1 MEPREQMPSLR
12 RLDYHY
18 IAMQAGFWAMFAA
31 IVAYQTALLL
41 DRGFSNGEA
50 GLMTSVRCLAGIVC
64 QPLLG
69 GFADRHPEFPLKRI
83 VSLSMLLSLGVSVWY
98 WLAPGMGLGETAL
111 VWAVIGGLE
120 VSSYPLMDAMA
131 IQFINDGVPI
141 RYSLGRGLGSLAYAL
156 TCVFLGFQVGRSGV
170 ESTLLTHVVLVAAEI
185 ALVAT
190 YPPYRGRPRARDA
203 EGPRPQSALALLRSN
218 PSFTLMLAGVL
229 LSLTAVLPLS
239 NFLVNIVTS
248 RGGSETDLG
257 IALFLMGASELPTA
271 FFFQKLLRRMG
282 SGKLLLMSMIFG
294 TLKGVL
300 LLLTC
305 NCLGV
310 LAVQP
315 IQVLGYGLFT
325 PASVYFVNE
334 SVPEADRVRGQTI
347 MMVASNGLGGMM
359 GGVLAGW
366 TLDLG
371 GVDLMLAACILS
383 SCIGAVLCLAA
394 LRRPGKAERVCS
406 R

>member
-1 MEPREQMPSLR
+1 MTIQRQPSLR
-12 RLDYHY
+12 RLDWHY
-18 IAMQAGFWAMFAA
+18 MAMQIGFWAMFAS
-31 IVAYQTALLL
+31 IVGYQTALLL

-248 RGGSETDLG
+248 RGGTDADLG
-257 IALFLMGASELPTA
+257 LAMFVMGAFELPTA
-271 FFFQKLLRRMG
+271 FLFPRLLRRFG
-282 SGKLLLMSMIFG
+282 SGRLLVLSAVFG
-294 TLKGVL
+294 TLKAVALLCTFNYAGVL
-300 LLLTC
+300 LAQPLLAIFSPDPDVLEVGVEMVRFLAPCYITYILIELLTGAIRGAGKSVAPM
-305 NCLGV
+305 LISVFGV
-310 LAVQP
+310 C
-315 IQVLGYGLFT
+315 GL
-325 PASVYFVNE
+325 
-334 SVPEADRVRGQTI
+334 RLRRRGPL
-347 MMVASNGLGGMM
+347 LGGAPVS
-359 GGVLAGW
+359 GLADG
-366 TLDLG
+366 LKKL
-371 GVDLMLAACILS
+371 
-383 SCIGAVLCLAA
+383 
-394 LRRPGKAERVCS
+394 
-406 R
+406 

>member
-1 MEPREQMPSLR
+1 MTIQRQPSLR
-12 RLDYHY
+12 RLDWHY
-18 IAMQAGFWAMFAA
+18 MAMQIGFWAMFAS
-31 IVAYQTALLL
+31 IVGYQTALLL

-203 EGPRPQSALALLRSN
+203 EGPRPQSALALLQSH
-218 PSFTLMLAGVL
+218 G
-229 LSLTAVLPLS
+229 AVGKGLY
-239 NFLVNIVTS
+239 
-248 RGGSETDLG
+248 TD
-257 IALFLMGASELPTA
+257 FGA
-271 FFFQKLLRRMG
+271 
-282 SGKLLLMSMIFG
+282 
-294 TLKGVL
+294 
-300 LLLTC
+300 
-305 NCLGV
+305 LGV
-310 LAVQP
+310 QNGGHGGAQGVPHLLEHIQPGQLLGVAAVREVEAGSVHAGPDQP
-315 IQVLGYGLFT
+315 F
-325 PASVYFVNE
+325 
-334 SVPEADRVRGQTI
+334 
-347 MMVASNGLGGMM
+347 NGLRM
-359 GGVLAGW
+359 VHRRAK
-366 TLDLG
+366 
-371 GVDLMLAACILS
+371 
-383 SCIGAVLCLAA
+383 GADDLCLSHIHAFIPPSGVQS
-394 LRRPGKAERVCS
+394 LRMLTKNPQISCTIPPVWEG
-406 R
+406 

>member
-1 MEPREQMPSLR
+1 MTIQRQPSLR
-12 RLDYHY
+12 RLDWHY
-18 IAMQAGFWAMFAA
+18 MAMQIGFWAMFAS
-31 IVAYQTALLL
+31 IVGYQTALLL

-239 NFLVNIVTS
+239 NFLVNVVTS
-248 RGGSETDLG
+248 RGGTDADLG
-257 IALFLMGASELPTA
+257 LAMFVMGGLRAAHRLPLPKATPPVRQRSA
-271 FFFQKLLRRMG
+271 AAHQRRIRHPQGRGAAVYLQLRRRPAG
-282 SGKLLLMSMIFG
+282 PAPATAGLRPVHPGVGLL
-294 TLKGVL
+294 
-300 LLLTC
+300 C
-305 NCLGV
+305 
-310 LAVQP
+310 Q
-315 IQVLGYGLFT
+315 
-325 PASVYFVNE
+325 
-334 SVPEADRVRGQTI
+334 
-347 MMVASNGLGGMM
+347 
-359 GGVLAGW
+359 
-366 TLDLG
+366 
-371 GVDLMLAACILS
+371 
-383 SCIGAVLCLAA
+383 
-394 LRRPGKAERVCS
+394 
-406 R
+406 

>member
-1 MEPREQMPSLR
+1 MTIQRQPSLR
-12 RLDYHY
+12 RLDWHY
-18 IAMQAGFWAMFAA
+18 MAMQIGFWAMFAS
-31 IVAYQTALLL
+31 IVGYQTALLL

-239 NFLVNIVTS
+239 NFLVNVVTS
-248 RGGSETDLG
+248 RGGTDADSGPGHVCDGGLR
-257 IALFLMGASELPTA
+257 AAHRLSLSTAAPPVRQRAAAAASAPCSAPSRPWRCCVPST
-271 FFFQKLLRRMG
+271 
-282 SGKLLLMSMIFG
+282 
-294 TLKGVL
+294 
-300 LLLTC
+300 
-305 NCLGV
+305 
-310 LAVQP
+310 
-315 IQVLGYGLFT
+315 T
-325 PASVYFVNE
+325 PASCWPSPCNCWATAC
-334 SVPEADRVRGQTI
+334 SPRRR
-347 MMVASNGLGGMM
+347 S
-359 GGVLAGW
+359 
-366 TLDLG
+366 TLSMSPCPRLTG
-371 GVDLMLAACILS
+371 C
-383 SCIGAVLCLAA
+383 GA
-394 LRRPGKAERVCS
+394 RR
-406 R
+406 

>member
-1 MEPREQMPSLR
+1 MTIQRQPSLR
-12 RLDYHY
+12 RLDWHY
-18 IAMQAGFWAMFAA
+18 MAMQIGFWAMFAS
-31 IVAYQTALLL
+31 IVGYQTALLL

-248 RGGSETDLG
+248 RGGTDADLG
-257 IALFLMGASELPTA
+257 LAMFVMG
-271 FFFQKLLRRMG
+271 
-282 SGKLLLMSMIFG
+282 
-294 TLKGVL
+294 
-300 LLLTC
+300 
-305 NCLGV
+305 
-310 LAVQP
+310 
-315 IQVLGYGLFT
+315 
-325 PASVYFVNE
+325 
-334 SVPEADRVRGQTI
+334 
-347 MMVASNGLGGMM
+347 
-359 GGVLAGW
+359 
-366 TLDLG
+366 
-371 GVDLMLAACILS
+371 LS
-383 SCIGAVLCLAA
+383 LIHI
-394 LRRPGKAERVCS
+394 
-406 R
+406 

>member
-1 MEPREQMPSLR
+1 MTIQRQPSLR
-12 RLDYHY
+12 RLDWHY
-18 IAMQAGFWAMFAA
+18 MAMQIGFWAMFAS
-31 IVAYQTALLL
+31 IVGYQTALLL

-98 WLAPGMGLGETAL
+98 WARPGYGA
-111 VWAVIGGLE
+111 GGDRPGVGGHRRAGGVLLPPHGRHGHP
-120 VSSYPLMDAMA
+120 VHQRRRPHPL
-131 IQFINDGVPI
+131 QPGP
-141 RYSLGRGLGSLAYAL
+141 RLGSLAYAL

-203 EGPRPQSALALLRSN
+203 EGPKPQSAVALLRSN

-239 NFLVNIVTS
+239 NFLVNVVTS
-248 RGGSETDLG
+248 RGGTDADLG
-257 IALFLMGASELPTA
+257 LAMFVMGAFELPTA
-271 FFFQKLLRRMG
+271 FLFPKLLRRFG
-282 SGKLLLMSMIFG
+282 SGRLLLISAVFG
-294 TLKGVL
+294 TLKAVALLCTFNYAGVL
-300 LLLTC
+300 L
-305 NCLGV
+305 
-310 LAVQP
+310 AQP
-315 IQVLGYGLFT
+315 LQLLGYGLFT

-334 SVPEADRVRGQTI
+334 SVPEADRVRGQTV
-347 MMVASNGLGGMM
+347 MMVASNGMGGMLGGL
-359 GGVLAGW
+359 LAGW
-366 TLDLG
+366 TLDMG
-371 GVDLMLAACILS
+371 GANWMLAACIA
-383 SCIGAVLCLAA
+383 CGCAGAALCWAA
-394 LRRPGKAERVCS
+394 LRCPARRTV
-406 R
+406 

>member
-1 MEPREQMPSLR
+1 MTIQRQPSLR
-12 RLDYHY
+12 RLDWHY
-18 IAMQAGFWAMFAA
+18 MAMQIGFWAMFAS
-31 IVAYQTALLL
+31 IVGYQTALLL

-239 NFLVNIVTS
+239 NFLVNVVTS
-248 RGGSETDLG
+248 R
-257 IALFLMGASELPTA
+257 F
-271 FFFQKLLRRMG
+271 G
-282 SGKLLLMSMIFG
+282 SGRLLLISAVFG
-294 TLKGVL
+294 TLKAVALLCTFNYAGVL
-300 LLLTC
+300 L
-305 NCLGV
+305 
-310 LAVQP
+310 AQP
-315 IQVLGYGLFT
+315 LQLLGYGLFT

-334 SVPEADRVRGQTI
+334 SVPEADRVRGQTV
-347 MMVASNGLGGMM
+347 MMVASNGMGGMLGGL
-359 GGVLAGW
+359 LAGW
-366 TLDLG
+366 TLDMG
-371 GVDLMLAACILS
+371 GANWMLAACIA
-383 SCIGAVLCLAA
+383 CGCAGAALCWAA
-394 LRRPGKAERVCS
+394 LRCPARRTV
-406 R
+406 

>member
-1 MEPREQMPSLR
+1 MTIQRQPSLR
-12 RLDYHY
+12 RLDWHY
-18 IAMQAGFWAMFAA
+18 MAMQIGFWAMFAS
-31 IVAYQTALLL
+31 IVGYQTALLL

-120 VSSYPLMDAMA
+120 GSSYPLMDAMA

-239 NFLVNIVTS
+239 NFLVNVVTS
-248 RGGSETDLG
+248 RGGTDADLG
-257 IALFLMGASELPTA
+257 LAMFVMGAFELPTA
-271 FFFQKLLRRMG
+271 FLFPKLLRRFG
-282 SGKLLLMSMIFG
+282 SGRLLLISAVFG
-294 TLKGVL
+294 TLKAVALLCTFNYAGVL
-300 LLLTC
+300 L
-305 NCLGV
+305 
-310 LAVQP
+310 AQP
-315 IQVLGYGLFT
+315 LQLLGYGLFT

-334 SVPEADRVRGQTI
+334 SVPEADRVRGQTV
-347 MMVASNGLGGMM
+347 MMVASNGMGGMLGGL
-359 GGVLAGW
+359 LAGW
-366 TLDLG
+366 TLDMG
-371 GVDLMLAACILS
+371 GANWMLAACIA
-383 SCIGAVLCLAA
+383 CGCAGAALCWAA
-394 LRRPGKAERVCS
+394 LRCPARRTV
-406 R
+406 